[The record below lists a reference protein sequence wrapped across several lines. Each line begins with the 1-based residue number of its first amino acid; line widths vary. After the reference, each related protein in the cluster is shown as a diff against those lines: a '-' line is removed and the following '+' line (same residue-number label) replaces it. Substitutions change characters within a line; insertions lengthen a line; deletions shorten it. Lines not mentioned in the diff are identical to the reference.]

1 MIPIM
6 IFMDFDLSNLKT
18 RAVLFKYRDRKNFWM
33 ILLVKSDRVLKL
45 VAPQFIGR
53 TDAQAEAPVL
63 WPPDAK
69 SWLIGKEFDAGKG
82 WRQEEKGWQGMGWL
96 DGITNS
102 TYMSLSKLWEAV
114 KDREAWRAAVHGLAK
129 SGTRLRD

>member
-1 MIPIM
+1 
-6 IFMDFDLSNLKT
+6 
-18 RAVLFKYRDRKNFWM
+18 M

-82 WRQEEKGWQGMGWL
+82 
-96 DGITNS
+96 
-102 TYMSLSKLWEAV
+102 
-114 KDREAWRAAVHGLAK
+114 
-129 SGTRLRD
+129 